1 MYTSNFKRQ
10 AHALVDSLA
19 ENATWLDLMNRAA
32 ERQDLQDNAGEG
44 EGGPVPEEVLA
55 EYDAM
60 AAERDR
66 EGDRAI

>member
-44 EGGPVPEEVLA
+44 EVGPVPEDVLA

>member
-32 ERQDLQDNAGEG
+32 ERQDLQDNAAES
-44 EGGPVPEEVLA
+44 ETDHVPEDVLA